1 MQAFKVVV
9 VGDGA
14 VGKTCLLMCYT
25 QKMFPREYIP
35 TVFDN
40 FSKNVS
46 YKGQLVR
53 LDLYDTAGQEDY
65 DRLRVICYPNTDVFL
80 VCYSVDSETSV
91 KNINDKWVQEIQH
104 HAEDSKIILVGL
116 KSDIRTDSKLL
127 QQMAEK
133 KKNIVKKESVDAA
146 ASAAAD
152 TMKQPGVPVIECSSL
167 KMANIDEVFEEAIK
181 IALAKNK
188 KSDTPCCTVL

>member
-46 YKGQLVR
+46 HDGNLIR

-80 VCYSVDSETSV
+80 VCYSIENEASLGNVE
-91 KNINDKWVQEIQH
+91 KKWVPELRH
-104 HAEDSKIILVGL
+104 HAQEAKILLVGL
-116 KSDIRTDSKLL
+116 KSDLRTDSKEIAKMEEKGEKFVSK
-127 QQMAEK
+127 MAVET
-133 KKNIVKKESVDAA
+133 AA
-146 ASAAAD
+146 NTVGAA
-152 TMKQPGVPVIECSSL
+152 GHLECSAL
-167 KMANIDEVFEEAIK
+167 KMDGIDEVFNMAI
-181 IALAKNK
+181 AVAKESQNDAK
-188 KSDTPCCTVL
+188 RPCCTVL

>member
-46 YKGQLVR
+46 HDGNLIR

-80 VCYSVDSETSV
+80 VCYSIENEASL
-91 KNINDKWVQEIQH
+91 KNVEKKWVPELTH
-104 HAEDSKIILVGL
+104 HAPEAKILLVGL
-116 KSDIRTDSKLL
+116 KADLRTDS
-127 QQMAEK
+127 AEIAKMQEKGENFVSEEEVK
-133 KKNIVKKESVDAA
+133 KKAEAVGAAQHLECSALKMDGIDAVFNAAIAVAKESQNDA
-146 ASAAAD
+146 
-152 TMKQPGVPVIECSSL
+152 KR
-167 KMANIDEVFEEAIK
+167 
-181 IALAKNK
+181 
-188 KSDTPCCTVL
+188 PCCTVL

>member
-1 MQAFKVVV
+1 MQAYKVVV

-46 YKGQLVR
+46 HNGSLIR

-80 VCYSVDSETSV
+80 VCYAVD
-91 KNINDKWVQEIQH
+91 NDASLHNCESKWVPELRH
-104 HAEDSKIILVGL
+104 HAPNAKIILVGL
-116 KSDIRTDSKLL
+116 KADLKTDSKKINE
-127 QQMAEK
+127 M
-133 KKNIVKKESVDAA
+133 ESKGLKFVTEAA
-146 ASAAAD
+146 VEGIMSKIGAS
-152 TMKQPGVPVIECSSL
+152 KHVECSAL
-167 KMANIDEVFEEAIK
+167 KMQGIDEVFFAGIE
-181 IALAKNK
+181 IAKAASNDDKQ
-188 KSDTPCCTVL
+188 PCCTVL

>member
-46 YKGQLVR
+46 HDGNLIR

-80 VCYSVDSETSV
+80 VCYSIENEASL
-91 KNINDKWVQEIQH
+91 KNVEKKWVPELSH
-104 HAEDSKIILVGL
+104 HAPEAKILLVGL
-116 KSDIRTDSKLL
+116 KADLRTDSKEIAKM
-127 QQMAEK
+127 QEKGENFVSEEEVK
-133 KKNIVKKESVDAA
+133 KKAEAVGAAQHLECSALKMDGIDAVFNAAIAVAKESQNDA
-146 ASAAAD
+146 
-152 TMKQPGVPVIECSSL
+152 KR
-167 KMANIDEVFEEAIK
+167 
-181 IALAKNK
+181 
-188 KSDTPCCTVL
+188 PCCTVL

>member
-46 YKGQLVR
+46 HEGTLIR

-80 VCYSVDSETSV
+80 VCYSVENESSLANVT
-91 KNINDKWVQEIQH
+91 KKWAPELTH
-104 HAEDSKIILVGL
+104 HASDAKIILVGL
-116 KSDIRTDSKLL
+116 KKDLRTNSSKINE
-127 QQMAEK
+127 MNS
-133 KKNIVKKESVDAA
+133 KNQNFVSQENIDEAVEQIKAA
-146 ASAAAD
+146 A
-152 TMKQPGVPVIECSSL
+152 TLECSAL
-167 KMANIDEVFEEAIK
+167 EMKGIDEVFVKAI
-181 IALAKNK
+181 AVAK
-188 KSDTPCCTVL
+188 KSQGEGRKRPCCTVL

>member
-46 YKGQLVR
+46 HDGTLIR

-80 VCYSVDSETSV
+80 VCYSIDQANSLTNV
-91 KNINDKWVQEIQH
+91 KQKWVPELRH
-104 HAEDSKIILVGL
+104 HAPDAKILLVGL
-116 KSDIRTDSKLL
+116 KADLRHDSKFIANMDVKG
-127 QQMAEK
+127 QKFVTSQKVEEIANEVGAAEK
-133 KKNIVKKESVDAA
+133 L
-146 ASAAAD
+146 
-152 TMKQPGVPVIECSSL
+152 ECSAL
-167 KMANIDEVFEEAIK
+167 KMEGIDEVFNAAISV
-181 IALAKNK
+181 AKSNQGDGK
-188 KSDTPCCTVL
+188 KPCCTLL